1 MLKAFMRNWFIC
13 VISAKT
19 QKPWGDAQ
27 KNARKENN
35 KETELKNVSW
45 QLTRRH
51 DSEGKG
57 VCVLKDWVGRR
68 KSSKTMNRKA
78 ENEKSIQDCQ

>member
-13 VISAKT
+13 VISAET
-19 QKPWGDAQ
+19 QKPWEDAQ

-35 KETELKNVSW
+35 KETEMKNVSW
-45 QLTRRH
+45 QLARIH
-51 DSEGKG
+51 DSEDKG
-57 VCVLKDWVGRR
+57 VCILKDWVGWQ

-78 ENEKSIQDCQ
+78 ENEKSIHDC